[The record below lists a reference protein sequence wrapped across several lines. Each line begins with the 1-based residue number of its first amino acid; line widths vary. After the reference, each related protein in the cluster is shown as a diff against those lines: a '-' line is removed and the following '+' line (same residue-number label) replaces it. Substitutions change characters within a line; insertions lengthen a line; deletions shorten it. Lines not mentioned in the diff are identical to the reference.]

1 MRRTHVRLIGILVIA
16 STAILQPACASLVAN
31 TTAGSPQ
38 SEQRGTIG
46 TLPRVLVGGGPF
58 AVALDSVTHTAYVAN
73 QSDNDLSVI
82 NTRSCNARDTAGCG
96 HVPVTVAAG
105 NGPAALAVDQATGTV
120 YVTDV
125 LSDTVSVINAAT
137 CNASDTSGCGQ

>member
-58 AVALDSVTHTAYVAN
+58 AVALDSVTHTA
-73 QSDNDLSVI
+73 
-82 NTRSCNARDTAGCG
+82 
-96 HVPVTVAAG
+96 
-105 NGPAALAVDQATGTV
+105 
-120 YVTDV
+120 
-125 LSDTVSVINAAT
+125 
-137 CNASDTSGCGQ
+137 